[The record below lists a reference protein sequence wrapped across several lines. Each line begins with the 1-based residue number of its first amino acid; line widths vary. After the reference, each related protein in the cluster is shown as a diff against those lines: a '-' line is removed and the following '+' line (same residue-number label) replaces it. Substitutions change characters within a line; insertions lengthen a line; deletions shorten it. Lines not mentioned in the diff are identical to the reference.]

1 MGGSLQE
8 SDQPPLPPVFA
19 AMAAQDEA
27 VAAHASLVQRLAVAM
42 QEGTQ
47 ADEQLRR
54 TDPDDERKMLAAAR
68 RLATA
73 VAQVQN
79 LAWREELARS
89 AMQQALAALG
99 ATRLAQNRTR
109 LEQLRIEL
117 EIDAASIWDLA
128 GQFEA
133 QVRARLDAH
142 GQLAAEMEF
151 VAAAI
156 GEQNSAVLSADML
169 TPALSAS
176 GPELWNALAG
186 GVRQRHDQHQLP
198 AAPAAPPPAVRKQLA
213 WPAMAVRDV
222 ALAVPEEPITVT
234 PRFDFARPAHPPPA
248 RPQPPAR
255 ASVPAPLASVAEP
268 EPARGRLDR
277 MLSNL
282 AQIVSRPP
290 KKRSGAP

>member
-1 MGGSLQE
+1 MGGSLEE
-8 SDQPPLPPVFA
+8 SDQPALPPVFA

-186 GVRQRHDQHQLP
+186 GVRQRHDQHQLLP
-198 AAPAAPPPAVRKQLA
+198 APPAPPALPAHVA
-213 WPAMAVRDV
+213 WPAITAVNV
-222 ALAVPEEPITVT
+222 APGVPEEPLTVT
-234 PRFDFARPAHPPPA
+234 PRFDFARPAHPPQA
-248 RPQPPAR
+248 RPPPPAK
-255 ASVPAPLASVAEP
+255 ASVPVPLAPVAEP
-268 EPARGRLDR
+268 EPERGRLDR
-277 MLSNL
+277 MLRNF
-282 AQIVSRPP
+282 AQMVSRPP
-290 KKRSGAP
+290 KSRSRAP

>member
-1 MGGSLQE
+1 MGGSVQE

-27 VAAHASLVQRLAVAM
+27 VAAHAALVQRLAVAM
-42 QEGTQ
+42 AEGTQ

-79 LAWREELARS
+79 LAWREELAR
-89 AMQQALAALG
+89 AALQQAQAALG
-99 ATRLAQNRTR
+99 ATRIAQNRTR

-142 GQLAAEMEF
+142 GQLAAELQF
-151 VAAAI
+151 VASAV

-186 GVRQRHDQHQLP
+186 GVRQRHDRRELP
-198 AAPAAPPPAVRKQLA
+198 PAPAAPPALPAHVA
-213 WPAMAVRDV
+213 WPAITAVNV
-222 ALAVPEEPITVT
+222 NPAVPEEPLTVT

-248 RPQPPAR
+248 RPQPPAK
-255 ASVPAPLASVAEP
+255 ASVPVPLAPVAEQ
-268 EPARGRLDR
+268 EPDRGRLDR
-277 MLSNL
+277 IMRNL
-282 AQIVSRPP
+282 AQMVSRPP
-290 KKRSGAP
+290 KSRSRAP